1 MKERFSRPSAKVGWR
16 GQLLMFLPR
25 NRRSD
30 PSFWACRTFSQHR
43 ILGGA
48 PTRATRRWGGQR
60 PSDLMKTSF
69 LMCERP

>member
-1 MKERFSRPSAKVGWR
+1 
-16 GQLLMFLPR
+16 
-25 NRRSD
+25 
-30 PSFWACRTFSQHR
+30 
-43 ILGGA
+43 LGGA